1 MPLGQQSLLYKSRDC
16 QGHNSP
22 CWDCLARELE
32 SAHESSWHRLLS
44 VRGSH
49 RLCWKTAFVACTGI
63 HSLQAPGFMSSLP
76 ERPLTIIA
84 RRAEKIARRSNCPT
98 TLVELGE
105 GAAMAIAA
113 PQQPHNAVPLQPV
126 FCLSRPPAAKS
137 STCVRG
143 SSLVKSY
150 GPSAID
156 HGPSGQYQDLTR
168 VDSLIQQR
176 IVQPISSLL
185 YLHPLSIVVLAL

>member
-1 MPLGQQSLLYKSRDC
+1 M
-16 QGHNSP
+16 
-22 CWDCLARELE
+22 
-32 SAHESSWHRLLS
+32 
-44 VRGSH
+44 RGSH
-49 RLCWKTAFVACTGI
+49 RLCWKTAFVACTGFRLVLYL
-63 HSLQAPGFMSSLP
+63 SGLSTSTAADFLQAL
-76 ERPLTIIA
+76 IA

-98 TLVELGE
+98 TLVELGD

>member
-1 MPLGQQSLLYKSRDC
+1 M
-16 QGHNSP
+16 
-22 CWDCLARELE
+22 
-32 SAHESSWHRLLS
+32 
-44 VRGSH
+44 RGSH
-49 RLCWKTAFVACTGI
+49 RLCWKTAFVLVACTGI

-98 TLVELGE
+98 TLVELGD

>member
-1 MPLGQQSLLYKSRDC
+1 MWGGGSCALRGGCAPILGAPPRPSRRPVQC
-16 QGHNSP
+16 APRPPNSP
-22 CWDCLARELE
+22 CCGAWKWNWELGIE
-32 SAHESSWHRLLS
+32 GRKFLLVRLLS

-126 FCLSRPPAAKS
+126 FCLSASRTSVVYQASSPAS
-137 STCVRG
+137 SG
-143 SSLVKSY
+143 
-150 GPSAID
+150 
-156 HGPSGQYQDLTR
+156 
-168 VDSLIQQR
+168 
-176 IVQPISSLL
+176 
-185 YLHPLSIVVLAL
+185 